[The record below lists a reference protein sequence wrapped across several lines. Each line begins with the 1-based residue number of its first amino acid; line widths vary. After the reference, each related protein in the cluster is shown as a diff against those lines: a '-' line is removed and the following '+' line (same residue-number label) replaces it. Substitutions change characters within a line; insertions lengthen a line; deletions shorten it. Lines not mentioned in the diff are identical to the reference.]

1 MAGITLHSENNET
14 VTCVPNVFIDEL
26 MADADGEYVKIYL
39 YLLRCMNA
47 PEESF
52 SISGMADKF
61 EHTEK
66 DIKRALAYLSLI
78 HI

>member
-1 MAGITLHSENNET
+1 
-14 VTCVPNVFIDEL
+14 

-39 YLLRCMNA
+39 YLLRCMNT

-66 DIKRALAYLSLI
+66 DIKRALAYWVRRAYSI
-78 HI
+78 SNMTMTAD

>member
-61 EHTEK
+61 ELTEK
-66 DIKRALAYLSLI
+66 DI
-78 HI
+78 